1 MALPSFLQ
9 AMFTPTGPPRQ
20 RMDQGGGEYTGFI
33 PGVYEGDDSSPIDFQ
48 RSMTSRSVSGPTTR
62 RIPERL
68 PDPTATT
75 GTGPTPTQEM
85 IKAIGDMIPGDDG
98 GGMNDV
104 SISEV
109 MEASTPIG
117 NMSGGWADDGDPG
130 MVSGPMFTPSEPSS
144 LPSGPMFAPSEPS
157 SLPSRPMFVPSESS
171 ALSSSAPQ
179 DPMGTIPRHSN
190 AHGFVSGDSPVPARR
205 PQFEATL
212 DDIGG
217 PPMTPPTTRPPRD
230 NPLGPLAAAGGVVGG
245 AGLAASAPWW
255 MKLLGKTFTPI
266 GARAVPGYNLAGWG
280 KYKDIAH
287 LLGRGLKGVSGGAV
301 GKLPTSTIGGAL
313 GRLSLP
319 ITAAMFFNEMRKN
332 PDMHPGNLDPE
343 TTGTGA
349 AVSGENRFGDVG
361 QTNLSNLPSDTEK
374 YMRQAGIPEEEIIT
388 ILKENY
394 VGPASSFIPE

>member
-1 MALPSFLQ
+1 MPLPSFLQ
-9 AMFTPTGPPRQ
+9 AMFTPQ
-20 RMDQGGGEYTGFI
+20 RMQGPGQMTWQNRHADDWEGTGEI
-33 PGVYEGDDSSPIDFQ
+33 SVGDIQDMVWQPSAV
-48 RSMTSRSVSGPTTR
+48 TSQSVSGPTTR
-62 RIPERL
+62 RSPERL

-85 IKAIGDMIPGDDG
+85 IKAIGDMSPGDDG
-98 GGMNDV
+98 GGMDDV

-109 MEASTPIG
+109 METSAPSGFGGWQGGKAGNALTNVGGRPGTAFDDTFTPQSVGDPGFQGTQIDTSVTSPLIQQGSPIG
-117 NMSGGWADDGDPG
+117 EMAGGWADVGDPG
-130 MVSGPMFTPSEPSS
+130 AVGP
-144 LPSGPMFAPSEPS
+144 
-157 SLPSRPMFVPSESS
+157 
-171 ALSSSAPQ
+171 
-179 DPMGTIPRHSN
+179 N
-190 AHGFVSGDSPVPARR
+190 AG
-205 PQFEATL
+205 QFEATL

-217 PPMTPPTTRPPRD
+217 PPIPED
-230 NPLGPLAAAGGVVGG
+230 SGVNPLAAAGGIMGG

-287 LLGRGLKGVSGGAV
+287 LLGRGLKGVTGGAV

-332 PDMHPGNLDPE
+332 PQMHPGNLDPE

-349 AVSGENRFGDVG
+349 AVAAGQDLSG
-361 QTNLSNLPSDTEK
+361 LPSGTETA
-374 YMRQAGIPEEEIIT
+374 MRQARIPEIEIQKV
-388 ILKENY
+388 LGENY
-394 VGPASSFIPE
+394 VGPTLDSSTSQQETNPDYYGQLMTSIANRFN